1 MSIKSGECFGYLGPN
16 GAGKTTT
23 INMLCGYLT
32 PTSGDANILGYDLRE
47 EMDDIHS
54 QLGVCPQENVLWDD
68 LTGPEHLAFYGRIKG
83 LFGEELEHQIVYWL
97 NEVNLLKDKNKTSS
111 QYSGGMKRRLCIAM
125 ALIGDPG
132 VVLLDEPTTGL
143 DPSSKRALWDV
154 LRKKKRDSC
163 AMLLTT
169 HSMEEAETLCDRLGI
184 FVGGKLVSIGSPADL
199 KARFGKGY
207 KLTITSKPK
216 HVNKVEEFVT
226 TNLPDA
232 TLISLPIAGTV
243 FFSVPKK
250 NITIAHLFSLLEEN
264 KKKN

>member
-154 LRKKKRDSC
+154 LRKKKRF
-163 AMLLTT
+163 
-169 HSMEEAETLCDRLGI
+169 LC
-184 FVGGKLVSIGSPADL
+184 
-199 KARFGKGY
+199 
-207 KLTITSKPK
+207 
-216 HVNKVEEFVT
+216 HVINYSFHGRSR
-226 TNLPDA
+226 N
-232 TLISLPIAGTV
+232 SL
-243 FFSVPKK
+243 
-250 NITIAHLFSLLEEN
+250 
-264 KKKN
+264 